1 MDMRE
6 YCKMQVERAKDHLS
20 KHIDYMIDELEDEHR
35 HFTQSEIKEL
45 KEALEAINHA
55 YNLMTH

>member
-35 HFTQSEIKEL
+35 RFTQSEIKEL
-45 KEALEAINHA
+45 KEALEAISHA
-55 YNLMTH
+55 HNLMTH

>member
-45 KEALEAINHA
+45 KEALEAINYAH
-55 YNLMTH
+55 NLMTH

>member
-45 KEALEAINHA
+45 KEALEAIGHA
-55 YNLMTH
+55 HNLMTH

>member
-6 YCKMQVERAKDHLS
+6 YCKMQVERAKEHLS

-55 YNLMTH
+55 HNLMTH

>member
-20 KHIDYMIDELEDEHR
+20 KHIDYMIDELEDEHL
-35 HFTQSEIKEL
+35 HFTQTEIREL
-45 KEALEAINHA
+45 KDALEAMRHA
-55 YNLMTH
+55 HELMTH

>member
-20 KHIDYMIDELEDEHR
+20 KHIDYMIDELEEDHR
-35 HFTQSEIKEL
+35 HFTQTEIREL
-45 KEALEAINHA
+45 KDALEAMRHA
-55 YNLMTH
+55 HELMSH

>member
-35 HFTQSEIKEL
+35 HFTQTEIREL
-45 KEALEAINHA
+45 KDALEAMRHA
-55 YNLMTH
+55 HELMTH